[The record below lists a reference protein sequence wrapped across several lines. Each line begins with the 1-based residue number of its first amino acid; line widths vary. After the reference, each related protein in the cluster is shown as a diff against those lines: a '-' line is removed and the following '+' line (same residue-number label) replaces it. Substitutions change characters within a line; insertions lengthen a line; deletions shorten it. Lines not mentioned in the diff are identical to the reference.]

1 MDVLA
6 ACPADPSTPSRYTED
21 RQPRA
26 LAPAFCTK
34 PTAAGQSPALRAKST
49 CARVEHAPR
58 YTRPYRDCPEAH
70 HAMRL
75 STIKLSGFKS
85 FVDPTTLHLPTNM
98 TGVVGPNGCGK
109 SNIIDAVRWVMGESS
124 ASRLRGDSLTDV
136 IFSGSSARKPVSQAT
151 VELIFDNTDHTITGE
166 YASFNEISVKRT
178 VSRDGSS
185 NYYLN
190 GTKCRR
196 RDITDLF
203 LGTGLGPRSYS
214 IIEQGMISQIIEA
227 RPEDLRVYLEEA
239 AGISKYKERRKET
252 ETRIRHTRENLDR
265 LGDLREEI
273 GKQLEHL
280 KRQARQA
287 EQYQGLQEER
297 KIKDAEWKAL
307 EFRGLDQRLGGLR
320 EALSQEETRLQQFIA
335 EQRDAEARI
344 ETSRVRREEAADA
357 LSTAQAEV
365 YQVGSTLARL
375 EQQIQHQ
382 REMSQRLNKARDE
395 TQQALAELG
404 QHISGDESKLIVL
417 RDAVELAEPQLE
429 QLQEENEI
437 KQEALRDAEAR
448 LADWQARWEA
458 HTRSTS
464 EASRAGEV
472 ERTRVDYLDRQVL
485 EADRRREA
493 LAVERGGLDLES
505 LADAFEELQL
515 QHETQKAA
523 LDGLTEQVEA
533 RKEAVA
539 GLQDRQRTGQTELA
553 DIRKQAQAA
562 RGRLSSL
569 ETLPQAALGQEQG
582 AAVAWLKQHRL
593 DSGARVGERLSVE
606 SGWENAVESALGQL
620 IEGVL
625 VDAPE
630 SLVGALAELG
640 EGRIAL
646 VSAEQGTLDVA
657 PTSLAA
663 KVQGPT
669 AIRRLLA
676 RLHAAEDLEQARALQ
691 ATLGEGDSVI
701 TRGGERLGEGWVRV
715 SRSGAAKQGALLRE
729 REIVTLREQIDTLQ
743 EREAELEERLA
754 AFRDQLLAGEQ
765 HREEAQRQLYQA
777 HRSVSELGGQLQSQ
791 QGKVDAA
798 RTRID
803 RIEGELSQLL
813 ETLDA
818 GREQVREA
826 RGRLDE
832 AVNSMG
838 DLESV
843 RHALE
848 SERRQFT
855 DARDQARDAAR
866 NVRDAAHSLALTLE
880 SQRTQVA
887 SLSQALER
895 MSTQRGQLDSRLG
908 ELHAQLDDGDTP
920 VQSLEAEH
928 QNALGERVRAD
939 RVLGEARTMLEGID
953 AELRN
958 FEQTRHQRDEQ
969 ALAQRERI
977 SQRKLDQQ
985 ALVLSADQLTA
996 SVEKAGFVLQDVIN
1010 ALPDDARI
1018 GDWEQAVH
1026 QIDGRMRRLE
1036 PVNLAA
1042 IQEYGEA
1049 SQRSEYLDAQNT
1061 DLTTALETLEDAI
1074 RKIDRET
1081 RGRFKDTF
1089 DRVNAGVQQLYP
1101 RLFGGGH
1108 AYLELTGED
1117 LLDTGV
1123 TIMARPP
1130 GKRVS
1135 SISLLSGGEKA
1146 MTAVALVFAIFQLNP
1161 APFCLLD
1168 EVDAPLDEANV
1179 GRLANMV
1186 KEMSEKVQF
1195 LFVSHNK
1202 ATMEAAHQL
1211 SGVTMREPG
1220 VSRLVSVDLEE
1231 AARLAGAA

>member
-1 MDVLA
+1 
-6 ACPADPSTPSRYTED
+6 
-21 RQPRA
+21 
-26 LAPAFCTK
+26 
-34 PTAAGQSPALRAKST
+34 
-49 CARVEHAPR
+49 
-58 YTRPYRDCPEAH
+58 
-70 HAMRL
+70 MRL

-151 VELIFDNTDHTITGE
+151 VELIFDNSDHTIAGE
-166 YASFNEISVKRT
+166 FAAFNEISVKRQ
-178 VSRDGSS
+178 VSRDGQS

-265 LGDLREEI
+265 LNDLREEI

-280 KRQARQA
+280 KRQAKQA
-287 EQYQGLQEER
+287 EQYQALQEER
-297 KIKDAEWKAL
+297 RVKDAEWKAL
-307 EFRGLDQRLGGLR
+307 EFRGLDVQLQGLR
-320 EALSQEETRLQQFIA
+320 EKLSQEETRLQQLIA
-335 EQRDAEARI
+335 EQREAERNI
-344 ETSRVRREEAADA
+344 ETDRLRREEAAEG
-357 LSTAQAEV
+357 LNKAQGEV

-375 EQQIQHQ
+375 EQQMQHQ
-382 REMSQRLNKARDE
+382 RDLAERLKKARDE
-395 TQQALAELG
+395 AHNALQELG
-404 QHISGDESKLIVL
+404 HHISGDETKLNVL
-417 RDAVELAEPQLE
+417 RESVDEAEPRLA
-429 QLQEENEI
+429 QLQEEDLF
-437 KQEALRDAEAR
+437 KQDALRDAETR
-448 LADWQARWEA
+448 LSDWQQRWETHSRESA
-458 HTRSTS
+458 
-464 EASRAGEV
+464 EAARAGEV
-472 ERTRVDYLDRQVL
+472 ERTRVDYLDRQAL
-485 EADRRREA
+485 ETERRREN
-493 LAVERGGLDLES
+493 LAAERAGLDLDALAEAFEQLQIQHDTQKES
-505 LADAFEELQL
+505 LES
-515 QHETQKAA
+515 
-523 LDGLTEQVEA
+523 LTEQVES
-533 RKEAVA
+533 RKQSAA
-539 GLQDRQRTGQTELA
+539 GVQEQQRASQTELSEV
-553 DIRKQAQAA
+553 RKRAQEA

-569 ETLPQAALGQEQG
+569 ETLQHAALGQEQG
-582 AAVAWLKQHRL
+582 AAMSWLKARGL
-593 DSGARVGERLSVE
+593 DSAARVGERLTVE
-606 SGWENAVESALGQL
+606 PGWENAVEGALGQL

-630 SLVGALAELG
+630 SLVDALGELG

-646 VSAEQGTLDVA
+646 VSDAQADFNVA

-663 KVQGPT
+663 RVQGP
-669 AIRRLLA
+669 AAVRHLLA
-676 RLHAAEDLEQARALQ
+676 RLHVAEDLAEARRLQ
-691 ATLGEGDSVI
+691 SQLGDGDSVI
-701 TRGGERLGEGWVRV
+701 TRSGERLGAGWVRV
-715 SRSGAAKQGALLRE
+715 LRSGAAKQGALLRE
-729 REIVTLREQIDTLQ
+729 REIQGLRAEIEALQ
-743 EREAELEERLA
+743 TREAELEERLA
-754 AFRDQLLAGEQ
+754 NLRDQLLAAEQ
-765 HREEAQRQLYQA
+765 QREDAQRALYLA
-777 HRSVSELGGQLQSQ
+777 HRGVSELAGQLQSQ
-791 QGKVDAA
+791 QGRVEST
-798 RTRID
+798 RHRID
-803 RIEGELSQLL
+803 KIDQEIAQLV
-813 ETLDA
+813 ETLD
-818 GREQVREA
+818 GSREQAREA
-826 RGRLDE
+826 RLRLEE
-832 AVNSMG
+832 AVTAMG
-838 DLESV
+838 DLESA
-843 RHALE
+843 RQGLE
-848 SERRQFT
+848 SERRQLVE
-855 DARDQARDAAR
+855 ARDLAREAARASRDATHA
-866 NVRDAAHSLALTLE
+866 LALTLE
-880 SQRTQVA
+880 SQRTQII
-887 SLSQALER
+887 SLSQALDR
-895 MSTQRGQLDSRLG
+895 MGGQRGQLDSRLE
-908 ELHAQLDDGDTP
+908 ELTLQLSEGDSP
-920 VQSLEAEH
+920 VQELDAQRQAALE
-928 QNALGERVRAD
+928 ERVNAD
-939 RVLGEARTMLEGID
+939 RRLAEARSVLEGID
-953 AELRN
+953 NELRQY
-958 FEQTRHQRDEQ
+958 EQTRHQRDEA

-985 ALVLSADQLTA
+985 ALALKSEQLSQGIVA
-996 SVEKAGFVLQDVIN
+996 AGFVVEDVIN
-1010 ALPDDARI
+1010 TLPEVADARE
-1018 GDWEQAVH
+1018 WEQAVT
-1026 QIDGRMRRLE
+1026 QIDSRMRRLE

-1042 IQEYGEA
+1042 IHEYGEA
-1049 SQRSEYLDAQNT
+1049 SQRAEYLEAQHV
-1061 DLTTALETLEDAI
+1061 DLTTALETLEEAI

-1089 DRVNAGVQQLYP
+1089 DRVNAGVQALYP

-1123 TIMARPP
+1123 AIMARPP

-1135 SISLLSGGEKA
+1135 NISLLSGGEKA

-1179 GRLANMV
+1179 GRFTNMV

>member
-1 MDVLA
+1 M
-6 ACPADPSTPSRYTED
+6 
-21 RQPRA
+21 
-26 LAPAFCTK
+26 
-34 PTAAGQSPALRAKST
+34 
-49 CARVEHAPR
+49 
-58 YTRPYRDCPEAH
+58 
-70 HAMRL
+70 
-75 STIKLSGFKS
+75 
-85 FVDPTTLHLPTNM
+85 
-98 TGVVGPNGCGK
+98 
-109 SNIIDAVRWVMGESS
+109 
-124 ASRLRGDSLTDV
+124 
-136 IFSGSSARKPVSQAT
+136 
-151 VELIFDNTDHTITGE
+151 
-166 YASFNEISVKRT
+166 
-178 VSRDGSS
+178 
-185 NYYLN
+185 
-190 GTKCRR
+190 
-196 RDITDLF
+196 
-203 LGTGLGPRSYS
+203 
-214 IIEQGMISQIIEA
+214 
-227 RPEDLRVYLEEA
+227 
-239 AGISKYKERRKET
+239 
-252 ETRIRHTRENLDR
+252 
-265 LGDLREEI
+265 LRE
-273 GKQLEHL
+273 
-280 KRQARQA
+280 
-287 EQYQGLQEER
+287 
-297 KIKDAEWKAL
+297 
-307 EFRGLDQRLGGLR
+307 
-320 EALSQEETRLQQFIA
+320 S
-335 EQRDAEARI
+335 
-344 ETSRVRREEAADA
+344 
-357 LSTAQAEV
+357 
-365 YQVGSTLARL
+365 
-375 EQQIQHQ
+375 
-382 REMSQRLNKARDE
+382 
-395 TQQALAELG
+395 
-404 QHISGDESKLIVL
+404 
-417 RDAVELAEPQLE
+417 VELAEPQLE

-437 KQEALRDAEAR
+437 KQEALRDAEGR

-493 LAVERGGLDLES
+493 LSAERTGLDLDA
-505 LADAFEELQL
+505 LAQTFEELQL

-523 LDGLTEQVEA
+523 LDGLNEQVEL

-539 GLQDRQRTGQTELA
+539 GLQERQRSGQTELA

-569 ETLPQAALGQEQG
+569 ETLQQAALGQEQG
-582 AAVAWLKQHRL
+582 AAVAWLKARGL
-593 DSGARVGERLSVE
+593 DSGARVGERLEVE
-606 SGWENAVESALGQL
+606 AGWENAVESALGQL

-630 SLVGALAELG
+630 HLVGELAELG
-640 EGRIAL
+640 DGRIAL
-646 VSAEQGTLDVA
+646 VSADQQPLQVA

-691 ATLGEGDSVI
+691 AQLGEGDSVI
-701 TRGGERLGEGWVRV
+701 TRSGERLGQGWVRV

-729 REIVTLREQIDTLQ
+729 REIVTLREQIDGLQ
-743 EREAELEERLA
+743 EREAALEARLA
-754 AFRDQLLAGEQ
+754 EFRDQLLAGEQ
-765 HREEAQRQLYQA
+765 QREDAQRQLYLA

-791 QGKVDAA
+791 QGKVEAA

-826 RGRLDE
+826 RARLDD

-838 DLESV
+838 DLEAV
-843 RHALE
+843 RQALE
-848 SERRQFT
+848 SERRQLS
-855 DARDQARDAAR
+855 DARDQAREAAR
-866 NVRDAAHSLALTLE
+866 SVRESAHALALTLE
-880 SQRTQVA
+880 SQRTQVG

-895 MSTQRGQLDSRLG
+895 MSTQRSQLEGRLG
-908 ELHAQLDDGDTP
+908 ELHAQLDDGDSP

-939 RVLGEARTMLEGID
+939 RVLGEARTLLDGID
-953 AELRN
+953 AELRS

-985 ALVLSADQLTA
+985 ALVLSADQLSA
-996 SVEKAGFVLQDVIN
+996 AVEKAGFVLQDVIN
-1010 ALPDDARI
+1010 SLPDEARI

-1049 SQRSEYLDAQNT
+1049 SQRSEYLDAQNI
-1061 DLTTALETLEDAI
+1061 DLTTALDTLEEAI

-1123 TIMARPP
+1123 AIMARPP

>member
-1 MDVLA
+1 
-6 ACPADPSTPSRYTED
+6 
-21 RQPRA
+21 
-26 LAPAFCTK
+26 
-34 PTAAGQSPALRAKST
+34 
-49 CARVEHAPR
+49 
-58 YTRPYRDCPEAH
+58 
-70 HAMRL
+70 MRL

-136 IFSGSSARKPVSQAT
+136 IFSGSAGRKPVSQAT
-151 VELIFDNTDHTITGE
+151 VELIFDNTDHTIAGE

-265 LGDLREEI
+265 LNDLREEI

-280 KRQARQA
+280 RRQARQA
-287 EQYQGLQEER
+287 EQYQALQEER
-297 KIKDAEWKAL
+297 RVKDAEWKAL
-307 EFRGLDQRLGGLR
+307 EYRGLDARLGGLR
-320 EALSQEETRLQQFIA
+320 EALAREETRLQQLVA
-335 EQRDAEARI
+335 EQRDAESRI
-344 ETSRVRREEAADA
+344 ETGRVRREEAAET
-357 LSTAQAEV
+357 LSRAQADV

-382 REMSQRLNKARDE
+382 REMAQRLHKARDE
-395 TQQALAELG
+395 TRQALAELG
-404 QHISGDESKLIVL
+404 QHISGDEARLAVL
-417 RDAVELAEPQLE
+417 REAVENAEPQLE
-429 QLQEENEI
+429 QLQEENEFR
-437 KQEALRDAEAR
+437 QEGLREAEAA
-448 LADWQARWEA
+448 LHDWQQRWEA
-458 HTRSTS
+458 HNRNTS
-464 EASRAGEV
+464 EATRSGEV
-472 ERTRVDYLDRQVL
+472 ERTRVDYLDRQIL

-493 LAVERGGLDLES
+493 LLAERAGLDVEA
-505 LADAFEELQL
+505 LAEAFEQLQL
-515 QHETQKAA
+515 QHESQATA
-523 LDGLTEQVEA
+523 LDELNEQVELRRESA
-533 RKEAVA
+533 AA
-539 GLQDRQRTGQTELA
+539 LQERQRASQAELA
-553 DIRKQAQAA
+553 EVRKQAQAA

-569 ETLPQAALGQEQG
+569 ETLQQAALGQEQG
-582 AAVAWLKQHRL
+582 AAVAWLKAQGL
-593 DSGARVGERLSVE
+593 DSAARVGERITVE

-630 SLVGALAELG
+630 ALVDALGELG

-646 VSAEQGTLDVA
+646 VADAAGDADFA

-663 KVQGPT
+663 RVQGPL

-676 RLHAAEDLEQARALQ
+676 RLHGAPDLAAARELQ
-691 ATLGEGDSVI
+691 QRLDDGDSVI
-701 TRGGERLGEGWVRV
+701 TRNGERLGEGWVRV
-715 SRSGAAKQGALLRE
+715 SRQGAAKQGALLRE
-729 REIVTLREQIDTLQ
+729 REIVTLRGQIEELQ
-743 EREAELEERLA
+743 EREGELERQLG
-754 AFRDQLLAGEQ
+754 AFREQLLAAEQ
-765 HREEAQRQLYQA
+765 QREEAQRALYQA
-777 HRSVSELGGQLQSQ
+777 HRSASELAGQVQSQ
-791 QGKVDAA
+791 RGRLESA
-798 RTRID
+798 RTRIE
-803 RIEGELSQLL
+803 RIETELAQLL
-813 ETLDA
+813 EALDA
-818 GREQVREA
+818 SREQAGEA
-826 RGRLDE
+826 RVRLED
-832 AVNSMG
+832 AVSSMG
-838 DLESV
+838 DLETT
-843 RHALE
+843 RQALE
-848 SERRQFT
+848 GERRQLT
-855 DARDQARDAAR
+855 EARDLARDAAR
-866 NVRDAAHSLALTLE
+866 NVRDSMHALALTLE
-880 SQRTQVA
+880 SQRAQIA
-887 SLSQALER
+887 SLSQSLER

-908 ELHAQLDDGDTP
+908 ELHSQLDQGDTP
-920 VQSLEAEH
+920 VQALEAEH
-928 QNALGERVRAD
+928 QNALAERVRVD
-939 RVLGEARTMLEGID
+939 RVLAEARAQLDGID
-953 AELRN
+953 AELRTL
-958 FEQTRHQRDEQ
+958 EQTRHQRDEQ

-985 ALVLSADQLTA
+985 ALVLSAEQLQA
-996 SVEKAGFVLQDVIN
+996 AVEKAGFVLEDVVN
-1010 ALPDDARI
+1010 ALPEDARI
-1018 GDWEQAVH
+1018 GEWEQAVQ
-1026 QIDGRMRRLE
+1026 QIDARMRRLE

-1042 IQEYGEA
+1042 IHEYGEA
-1049 SQRSEYLDAQNT
+1049 SQRSEYLESQHV
-1061 DLTTALETLEDAI
+1061 DLTTALETLEEAI

-1089 DRVNAGVQQLYP
+1089 DRVNAGVQALYP